1 MGVLGIQPDALGNV
15 QDPSRSQK
23 THLMEFR
30 ILVVEDEP
38 DIQELLRLNLS
49 MAGYQVDLASGVDD
63 ARKLIGRTPPDL
75 VLCDWN
81 LPGQSGVTLL
91 SWLRSD
97 PSYFKTPL
105 IMLTARDG
113 DDEKVTA
120 FERGADDFITKP
132 FKNRELLARVGA
144 VLRRSV
150 GVMHRDTLELDGL
163 VLNHAERCIT
173 ARQQTLPLGPT
184 EYNLL
189 NYLMRHPVRVHSRD
203 HLLERVWGKRDEVEE
218 RVVDVYVG
226 RLRKVFAALG
236 QSERIETV
244 RSAGYRFVIADRR
257 QAGQVGQAGK
267 EVQPAAQ

>member
-1 MGVLGIQPDALGNV
+1 
-15 QDPSRSQK
+15 
-23 THLMEFR
+23 MEFR

-49 MAGYQVDLASGVDD
+49 MAGYRVDLACGVDD
-63 ARKLIGRTPPDL
+63 ARKLIAKAPPDL

-97 PSYFKTPL
+97 PSHFKTPV
-105 IMLTARDG
+105 IMVTARDG
-113 DDEKVTA
+113 DEEKVLA
-120 FERGADDFITKP
+120 FERGADDFVTKP

-150 GVMHRDTLELDGL
+150 GVMHRDVLELDGL
-163 VLNHAERCIT
+163 VLNHAERCI
-173 ARQQTLPLGPT
+173 ARGEQTLPLGPT

-203 HLLERVWGKRDEVEE
+203 HLLERVWEKRDEVEE

-236 QSERIETV
+236 QPERIETV
-244 RSAGYRFVIADRR
+244 RSAGYRFVIAERR
-257 QAGQVGQAGK
+257 QAGQSTRL
-267 EVQPAAQ
+267 PAA

>member
-1 MGVLGIQPDALGNV
+1 MSFRVLI
-15 QDPSRSQK
+15 
-23 THLMEFR
+23 
-30 ILVVEDEP
+30 VEDER

-49 MAGYQVDLASGVDD
+49 MAGYSVDQAYGVDD
-63 ARKLIGRTPPDL
+63 ARKLINNTPPDL

-91 SWLRSD
+91 NWLRSD
-97 PSYFKTPL
+97 PSHFKTPV
-105 IMLTARDG
+105 IMVTARDG
-113 DDEKVTA
+113 DEEKVLA
-120 FERGADDFITKP
+120 FERGADDFVTKP

-144 VLRRSV
+144 VLRRSA

-163 VLNHAERCIT
+163 VLNHAERCIAT
-173 ARQQTLPLGPT
+173 RSQTLPLGPT

-189 NYLMRHPVRVHSRD
+189 TYLMRHPVRVHSRG
-203 HLLERVWGKRDEVEE
+203 HLLERVWEKRDEVEE

-236 QSERIETV
+236 QPERIETV

-257 QAGQVGQAGK
+257 EGGQGR
-267 EVQPAAQ
+267 PARAA